1 MPGADKAVKCKE
13 DGVTRYVAGY
23 TVFFLCGELF
33 WKLRGASYLLHHL
46 PDFLLVRKAHQSHR
60 CEIDVNLHRFSS
72 VLLFRI
78 VYLNAPDQLVDDR
91 RRHLFHVGKL
101 PQPL

>member
-1 MPGADKAVKCKE
+1 MPGADKTVKCKE

-33 WKLRGASYLLHHL
+33 ERLRGASYLLHHL
-46 PDFLLVRKAHQSHR
+46 PDFLLVRNAHQSHR
-60 CEIDVNLHRFSS
+60 SEIDVDLHRFSS
-72 VLLFRI
+72 VLFLRI
-78 VYLNAPDQLVDDR
+78 VYLNAPNQLVDDR
-91 RRHLFHVGKL
+91 RRQFFHVGKL